1 MSGNTISVR
10 LHGHLVRYAGEKTS
24 AFPVPIGA
32 AETLAELV
40 QRFGIPRAEISMI
53 AINGRTETQ
62 MDTPLHPGDQVSIF
76 GLVGGG

>member
-1 MSGNTISVR
+1 M
-10 LHGHLVRYAGEKTS
+10 HGHLVRYAGEKTS

-32 AETLAELV
+32 TETLAELV
-40 QRFGIPRAEISMI
+40 QRFRIPRAEISMI

-62 MDTPLHPGDQVSIF
+62 MDTPLHPGDRVSIF

>member
-24 AFPVPIGA
+24 AFPVAIEA

-40 QRFGIPRAEISMI
+40 QRFGIPQAEISMI
-53 AINGRTETQ
+53 AINGRTAPR
-62 MDTPLHPGDQVSIF
+62 MDTPLHPSDQVSIF